1 MQEVS
6 GSIPLGSTIPFHVV
20 ESGAMLT
27 RAPFVLLEDA
37 RANAA
42 PGRLF
47 SDPVTTI
54 EARTLDEVGRALD
67 DARAALRAGRYV
79 AGWMSYEAG
88 RAFEP
93 RLARGTKRAHAAPLV
108 WFGVFEAV
116 ESIAPEEIA
125 RRLPDG
131 AGAWISAPR
140 PRVGRA
146 AYDRV
151 FARAKD
157 YIVAGDI
164 YQVNLS
170 YRADV
175 TVMGAP
181 EAAYARLREAGR
193 GGWSALVCDGAS
205 WLLSTSPELFFRL
218 SADGAIEARPM
229 KGTAK
234 RHADSALDQLAA
246 QRLRGDP
253 KELAENVMIVD
264 LLRNDISKLAKRG
277 SVRVPELFTVETYPT
292 LHTLTSTVRAEIR
305 EDCDA
310 VDVLR
315 ALFPCGSITGA
326 PKVRAM
332 EIIDELESDARGPY
346 SGSIGWMAP
355 DGRAEFSV
363 AIRTLVITERGAEV
377 GLGSAVVFDS
387 NVEDEWEECRT
398 KGAFLTAGAA
408 PFELFETM
416 RFDAGAGI
424 NALERHLARLGG
436 SATALGF
443 VFDEAGLRAALDDET
458 RDLSAARVLRL
469 ALAVDGRATITQRP
483 VQAFPRDFRVALL
496 PLPVEQTDFRLRHKT
511 TLRGFY
517 DDARAAAGV
526 DEVVFFDRY
535 GFVTE
540 GSFTNVFVERDGVLV
555 TPPLSRGLLPG
566 VLRGALIDAGKAAE
580 ADVRVEELQSG
591 FLLGNSVRGLTAV
604 PASALLRAAS

>member
-1 MQEVS
+1 
-6 GSIPLGSTIPFHVV
+6 
-20 ESGAMLT
+20 MLT

-37 RANAA
+37 RANPA
-42 PGRLF
+42 PARLF

-54 EARTLDEVGRALD
+54 VAHTLESVERALD
-67 DARAALRAGRYV
+67 EARAALRSGCFV
-79 AGWMSYEAG
+79 SGWLSYETG

-93 RLARGTKRAHAAPLV
+93 RLARETKRAHAAPLV
-108 WFGVFEAV
+108 WLGVFETMQR
-116 ESIAPEEIA
+116 IAPQDLA

-131 AGAWISAPR
+131 AGAWISPPR
-140 PRVGRA
+140 PRLTRA
-146 AYDRV
+146 AYDAA
-151 FARAKD
+151 FTRAKD

-175 TVMGAP
+175 TVLGAP
-181 EAAYARLREAGR
+181 EAAYARLRQAGR
-193 GGWSALVCDGAS
+193 GGWSALVCDGAN

-234 RHADSALDQLAA
+234 RNADAALDQLAA
-246 QRLRGDP
+246 QRLRADP

-277 SVRVPELFTVETYPT
+277 SVRVPELFAVETYPT

-305 EDCDA
+305 EGRDA
-310 VDVLR
+310 VDLLR

-326 PKVRAM
+326 PKIRAM
-332 EIIDELESDARGPY
+332 EIIDELEADARGPY
-346 SGSIGWMAP
+346 TGSIGWMAP
-355 DGRAEFSV
+355 DGSAEFNV
-363 AIRTLVITERGAEV
+363 AIRTLAITETGAEL

-398 KGAFLTAGAA
+398 KGAFLTAGAES
-408 PFELFETM
+408 FELFETM

-424 NALERHLARLGG
+424 NELERHLARLRS
-436 SATALGF
+436 SAAALGF
-443 VFDEAGLRAALDDET
+443 VFDEVALRGALDDVT
-458 RDLSAARVLRL
+458 RALSEACVLRL
-469 ALAVDGRATITQRP
+469 AIAADGGATITQRA

-496 PLPVEQTDFRLRHKT
+496 PLPVEPTDFRLRHKT
-511 TLRGFY
+511 TSRRFY
-517 DDARAAAGV
+517 DEARAAAGV
-526 DEVVFFDRY
+526 DEVVFFDRG

-540 GSFTNVFVERDGVLV
+540 GSFTNVFVERDGVWM

-566 VLRGALIDAGKAAE
+566 VLRAALIDAGKAVE
-580 ADVRVEELQSG
+580 GDVRVEELQAG

-604 PASALLRAAS
+604 PARALLRAAS